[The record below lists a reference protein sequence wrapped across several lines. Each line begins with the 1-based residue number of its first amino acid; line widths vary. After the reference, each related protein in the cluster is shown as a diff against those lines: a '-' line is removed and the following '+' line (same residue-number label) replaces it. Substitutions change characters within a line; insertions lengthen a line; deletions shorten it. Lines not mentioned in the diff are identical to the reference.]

1 MAIKTAVRQYCPSS
15 HFAHFIDVPLLTL
28 ANLNISLYLQYTLE
42 TFTEGRSTAWAYEP
56 FRGQPIDG
64 PMNGP
69 APLPWDIP
77 VHVSDKFMKKAQK
90 LEVPHTASIKVIVI

>member
-1 MAIKTAVRQYCPSS
+1 MFSM
-15 HFAHFIDVPLLTL
+15 
-28 ANLNISLYLQYTLE
+28 QYTLE

-77 VHVSDKFMKKAQK
+77 VHVPDKFMKKENK
-90 LEVPHTASIKVIVI
+90 LEVPHTASVKVGTYPPCAAPTITACLFFFNPIPFSYFTF